1 MAPATPTLEAPFLDP
16 GLTALQR
23 GWGFYLALGVFL
35 VLLGGV
41 AIATP
46 LFATLAG
53 VLMFGWLLIVSGLV
67 QLFGAFGSRR
77 WSGYFLHLLGGVLAL
92 IIYGVALDLRI
103 DDFVNVFRR
112 PVAPLSG
119 LLAQLALLPAVTWA
133 ITMLLKPQP
142 SIALGMIVVAGAAL
156 LAASQIS
163 DNRRLVA
170 EALGV
175 SERTAY
181 RMLERHG
188 YRTAGDR

>member
-23 GWGFYLALGVFL
+23 GWGFYLALGLFL

-92 IIYGVALDLRI
+92 VVGVMTLRHPGTMDLALTLLI
-103 DDFVNVFRR
+103 ATYLLVGGGFRMLGAVESR
-112 PVAPLSG
+112 FHGRGWMILGG
-119 LLAQLALLPAVTWA
+119 LLSALLGVYIYATLP
-133 ITMLLKPQP
+133 
-142 SIALGMIVVAGAAL
+142 IASLWVIGTFLGVDIVVHGWMWIFLAMAL
-156 LAASQIS
+156 RGGPR
-163 DNRRLVA
+163 D
-170 EALGV
+170 
-175 SERTAY
+175 
-181 RMLERHG
+181 
-188 YRTAGDR
+188 